1 MENIKGITSFTTWIL
16 QIDVTINVICGFQQ
30 LITKYLNCPFLIG
43 HTSICKINVVN
54 LIDPTA
60 LL

>member
-1 MENIKGITSFTTWIL
+1 MDNVKGTTSFTTWIL

-43 HTSICKINVVN
+43 HTSIGKINVVK
-54 LIDPTA
+54 LVDSMA